1 MTYQQGLAIFGGS
14 MAVPDGPPSWP
25 PGDEGVQLALADV
38 YQSGDWGRYHGARV
52 EQLGRALSDLHGVPH
67 TLTCSSGTIAVELAL
82 RGLKVGPG
90 APTIYDRLLSVNS
103 AGTKIVM
110 LIAVYGFLTGRPD
123 FVDISLLYALMN
135 YIATIA
141 VLKFFEYDDLG
152 SGAYQEDDI

>member
-1 MTYQQGLAIFGGS
+1 MF
-14 MAVPDGPPSWP
+14 
-25 PGDEGVQLALADV
+25 LALVAV
-38 YQSGDWGRYHGARV
+38 LLISLSLV
-52 EQLGRALSDLHGVPH
+52 LVRALLG
-67 TLTCSSGTIAVELAL
+67 
-82 RGLKVGPG
+82 
-90 APTIYDRLLSVNS
+90 PTIYDRLLSVNS